1 MIEENINREIAI
13 KWWNDLSKN
22 IKLEYW
28 TDYCMKVF
36 SPSKM
41 PEELTGR
48 EIQDIWAV
56 KTGDAD
62 VGSNKYCSC
71 GDPSCTRYNP
81 VSEKDY
87 YYDDRVFVGLSTS
100 FEVMSKSWLQR
111 LLACKSLL
119 IYGEHPWQDG
129 QELKKG
135 VDYNLSNP
143 KLTQKTGVFAYPC
156 ISMSIPDKQPDENI
170 LCAATWYKEQ
180 PTAGLLP
187 INIDKG
193 VVLCGYR
200 HKDIVHQLMALTDKG
215 TPFKIPDPEPD
226 HGAYEKGF
234 LTNTNRFVGRKEAY
248 GIAFKADQI
257 IGPNKG
263 HPENDIGLTS
273 EDLY

>member
-1 MIEENINREIAI
+1 MIEENINRKTAL
-13 KWWNDLSKN
+13 KWWSDLSKA
-22 IKLEYW
+22 LRFGYW
-28 TDYCMKVF
+28 TEYCDKVF
-36 SPSKM
+36 SPSTR
-41 PEELTGR
+41 PQNLTGR
-48 EIQDIWAV
+48 EIEAIWQT
-56 KTGDAD
+56 KTGGTHVAT
-62 VGSNKYCSC
+62 NQYCSC

-81 VSEKDY
+81 VFENKDY

-135 VDYNLSNP
+135 VDYNLSDGVNST
-143 KLTQKTGVFAYPC
+143 KLSKVFAFPC
-156 ISMSIPDKQPDENI
+156 ISLSIPDKQPDENI

-200 HKDIVHQLMALTDKG
+200 HGDINHQLLALTGLTSDSLE
-215 TPFKIPDPEPD
+215 PEC
-226 HGAYEKGF
+226 GEYEQGF

-248 GIAFKADQI
+248 GIAFKAEQI

-263 HPENDIGLTS
+263 HSENDIGLTS